1 MPHRNQMPAPQPTLR
16 RLPGY
21 FRFLQTL
28 AEAGET
34 TVSCTSI
41 AKALHLDP
49 TGVRKDLAFTG
60 IIGKQ
65 RVGYSL
71 LELRDAISSFLGWD
85 DIREAVLVGT
95 GDFGR
100 ALLGYELF
108 RERGVEIVAAFD
120 VAPDLVGQ
128 KVRGKEVLALDAL
141 GDTIR
146 TRQIPIGIITTP
158 AAAAQGVADTMVEAG
173 AKAIWNFAPAVLEVP
188 EHIILEHV
196 ELVASLAVL
205 SSKLAVRASA
215 E

>member
-1 MPHRNQMPAPQPTLR
+1 MIIAPRRKVTSSQHLLVLNILIGNRQDLSSESKLSQRSSHR
-16 RLPGY
+16 
-21 FRFLQTL
+21 
-28 AEAGET
+28 
-34 TVSCTSI
+34 
-41 AKALHLDP
+41 
-49 TGVRKDLAFTG
+49 
-60 IIGKQ
+60 IIGKP